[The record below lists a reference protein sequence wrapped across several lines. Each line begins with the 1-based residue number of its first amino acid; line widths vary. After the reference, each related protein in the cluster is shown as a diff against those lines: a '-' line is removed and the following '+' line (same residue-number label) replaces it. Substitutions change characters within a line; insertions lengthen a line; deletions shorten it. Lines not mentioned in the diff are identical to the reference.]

1 MCIRDRR
8 VVNLTRSSYAG
19 QQRYSTITWNGDTRA
34 TWQSFAQMIPAGLNF
49 MATGCPYWTVD
60 IGAFFTK
67 NGAQWFWKG
76 DYDKGV
82 ADMAYR
88 ELYTRMFQYGAFLPV
103 FRSHGS
109 DTPREVWR
117 FGKPGEPFYESL
129 IKMIHLRYRLLPYIY
144 SLAGK
149 VHRDNYTMTRA
160 LAFDF
165 SADTRVADL
174 KDEFMLGPALLV
186 APVTTPMYY
195 SVDSRPLE
203 NIEKIRR
210 VYLPAGAGWT
220 DFWTG
225 EKYKGGQW
233 IVSEA
238 AIDKIPLLVRQGSII
253 PMGPVMQYTSEKVDA
268 EWEIRIYPG
277 ADSSFT
283 VYEDE
288 GDNYNYEKGKSSS
301 FEMKWDDKNNTLTL
315 SDRKGEYAGMPVCR
329 RLKLVRVDKNSGTG
343 VEENVGGKSIE
354 YRGKHLK
361 IKI

>member
-1 MCIRDRR
+1 
-8 VVNLTRSSYAG
+8 
-19 QQRYSTITWNGDTRA
+19 
-34 TWQSFAQMIPAGLNF
+34 
-49 MATGCPYWTVD
+49 
-60 IGAFFTK
+60 
-67 NGAQWFWKG
+67 
-76 DYDKGV
+76 
-82 ADMAYR
+82 
-88 ELYTRMFQYGAFLPV
+88 
-103 FRSHGS
+103 
-109 DTPREVWR
+109 
-117 FGKPGEPFYESL
+117 
-129 IKMIHLRYRLLPYIY
+129 
-144 SLAGK
+144 
-149 VHRDNYTMTRA
+149 
-160 LAFDF
+160 
-165 SADTRVADL
+165 
-174 KDEFMLGPALLV
+174 MLGPALLV

-203 NIEKIRR
+203 NIKKIRR

-301 FEMKWDDKNNTLTL
+301 FEMKWDDKNHTLTL

-329 RLKLVRVDKNSGTG
+329 RLKLVRVDKNSGTS
-343 VEENVGGKSIE
+343 VEENVGGKTIE